1 MQEVLLH
8 VRTKSMYTMCFEDA
22 SMYDHGL
29 LAVPVLHKLY
39 FPAGIDIVLQIY
51 CANYGV

>member
-1 MQEVLLH
+1 MLEQSLCILCVLKTL
-8 VRTKSMYTMCFEDA
+8 VY
-22 SMYDHGL
+22 MYDHGL

-39 FPAGIDIVLQIY
+39 FPAGSDTVLQIY